1 MKASYPLAKH
11 SKTCKTYYIRMQH
24 HDIVKKI
31 IDEQSLIIG
40 KNLAWS
46 RAVTVA
52 EIKGPNTAEFTPENL
67 QINGDPKQAIDK
79 LIQSYGEIFGQT
91 SVNVCLDVLKKLPYT
106 EIEPFLSDTVKK
118 QLTNQR

>member
-1 MKASYPLAKH
+1 
-11 SKTCKTYYIRMQH
+11 MQH
-24 HDIVKKI
+24 HEIVKKI

-52 EIKGPNTAEFTPENL
+52 EIKGANINDLNAANL

-91 SVNVCLDVLKKLPYT
+91 SIKVCLDVLKKLPYS
-106 EIEPFLSDTVKK
+106 EIEPYISDTVKK
-118 QLTNQR
+118 QLTNQG